1 MKLNKLIFFFIFFIL
16 ISTIKSF
23 SFENKILFKINNE
36 IITTIDVKNEAKYLS
51 LFIKDFELLEEKK
64 IYQISKNSLIREKV
78 KEIELRKYFKSLE
91 VKDEFLKPRIE
102 NLIQKLSLNNFD
114 EFEYYINSRNIE
126 IKNIKK
132 KISQELL
139 WNKLIYDKFNS
150 NVRINKEE
158 IKKNLKINSK
168 QTEYL
173 LSEILFNVENV
184 KKLEEKYNF
193 IKNIILSE
201 GFAKAALISSD
212 SDTSKNNG
220 LIGWVKENSISKNIG
235 NKLKKKVKGEFTE
248 PIQVPGGFLILY
260 VNDVRSVENEDM
272 EKQLNLIIREKTN
285 NQLNQFS
292 NIFFN
297 KIKKNTEI
305 NEL

>member
-1 MKLNKLIFFFIFFIL
+1 MKLSKFIFLFIFFIL

-36 IITTIDVKNEAKYLS
+36 IITTIDIKNEAKYLS
-51 LFIKDFELLEEKK
+51 LFIKNFELLEEKK

-102 NLIQKLSLNNFD
+102 NLIQKLALNNFD
-114 EFEYYINSRNIE
+114 EFEYYLNTRNID

-150 NVRINKEE
+150 NVRIDKEE

-173 LSEILFNVENV
+173 LSEILFNIENV
-184 KKLEEKYNF
+184 KKLEEKYNY
-193 IKNIILSE
+193 IKKIILSE
-201 GFAKAALISSD
+201 GFAEAALISSV

-220 LIGWVKENSISKNIG
+220 LIGWVKENSISKNIN
-235 NKLKKKVKGEFTE
+235 NKLKKINKGEFSE

-297 KIKKNTEI
+297 KIKKNIEI